1 MFAKLREYLF
11 PKRLRARDD
20 LRRFVSGE
28 ASYVAQRSTY
38 EFVRNTLAW
47 YGQAAFGDAKFN
59 EAFAVCRWEAFAN
72 IAADMTMIVRAELA
86 GGDVL
91 DPPLLRLYADALGEY
106 PNPSHRSEGWAD
118 RHAALLSRFAA
129 LPSDRKCD
137 LTAMGHRT
145 GVAIHDTAPAHSKNF
160 AEERAVLAA
169 AITFG
174 LISFQ
179 DRLPRRLDVPAL
191 RSSLAAVTAS

>member
-1 MFAKLREYLF
+1 MLG
-11 PKRLRARDD
+11 RLRDYIFPRRLRTRDE

-38 EFVRNTLAW
+38 EFTRNTLAW
-47 YGQAAFGDAKFN
+47 FGQSAFGDAKFN
-59 EAFAVCRWEAFAN
+59 EVFAICRWEAFAS

-86 GGDVL
+86 GGPAL
-91 DPPLLRLYADALGEY
+91 DPPLLRLYADMLGEY
-106 PNPSHRSEGWAD
+106 PNPAHRAEGWAD
-118 RHAALLSRFAA
+118 RHAMLLSRFGA
-129 LPSDRKCD
+129 LPDDRRPD

-145 GVAIHDTAPAHSKNF
+145 GASIREMAPAHSRN
-160 AEERAVLAA
+160 ADEERAVLAA

-179 DRLPRRLDVPAL
+179 DRLPRRLDVAAL
-191 RSSLAAVTAS
+191 RQALGPVA

>member
-1 MFAKLREYLF
+1 MLGRFREYVF
-11 PKRLRARDD
+11 PPRLRTHDQ

-38 EFVRNTLAW
+38 EFTRNTLAW
-47 YGQAAFGDAKFN
+47 YGQAALGDAKFN
-59 EAFAVCRWEAFAN
+59 EVFAVCRWEAFAS
-72 IAADMTMIVRAELA
+72 IAADMTMIVRAEIA
-86 GGDVL
+86 GGPSL
-91 DPPLLRLYADALGEY
+91 DPHLLRLYADMLGEY
-106 PNPSHRSEGWAD
+106 PNPPHRAEGWMD
-118 RHAALLSRFAA
+118 RHAALLTRFGAV
-129 LPSDRKCD
+129 PDDRKPD

-145 GVAIHDTAPAHSKNF
+145 GAMIHEMAPAHSRNLD
-160 AEERAVLAA
+160 EERAVLAA

-191 RSSLAAVTAS
+191 RLALGGSAT

>member
-1 MFAKLREYLF
+1 MLSRLREYIF
-11 PKRLRARDD
+11 PRRLRTRDE

-47 YGQAAFGDAKFN
+47 YGQSAFGDSKFN
-59 EAFAVCRWEAFAN
+59 EAFAVCRWEAFAS
-72 IAADMTMIVRAELA
+72 IAADMTMIVRFHLA
-86 GGDVL
+86 GGAAL
-91 DPPLLRLYADALGEY
+91 DPSLLKLYADMLGEY
-106 PNPSHRSEGWAD
+106 PNPAHRTEGWAD

-129 LPSDRKCD
+129 LPDERAPD

-145 GVAIHDTAPAHSKNF
+145 GALIHDKAPAHSKNLS
-160 AEERAVLAA
+160 EERAVLAA

-179 DRLPRRLDVPAL
+179 DRLPRRLDGPAL
-191 RSSLAAVTAS
+191 RLALGGTAS

>member
-1 MFAKLREYLF
+1 MFGRLRESVF
-11 PKRLRARDD
+11 PKRLRTRDA

-38 EFVRNTLAW
+38 EFTRNTLAW

-59 EAFAVCRWEAFAN
+59 EAFAVCRWEAFAG
-72 IAADMTMIVRAELA
+72 IAADMTIIVRAELA
-86 GGDVL
+86 GGPSL
-91 DPPLLRLYADALGEY
+91 DPPLVRLYADVLGEY
-106 PNPSHRSEGWAD
+106 PNPVHRAEGWLD
-118 RHAALLSRFAA
+118 RHSALLARFGA
-129 LPSDRKCD
+129 LPDDRKPD

-145 GVAIHDTAPAHSKNF
+145 GTAIHEMAPAHSKNVE
-160 AEERAVLAA
+160 EERAVLAA

-179 DRLPRRLDVPAL
+179 DRLPRRLDVAAL
-191 RSSLAAVTAS
+191 RHALGGSAA

>member
-1 MFAKLREYLF
+1 MLDRFREYVF
-11 PKRLRARDD
+11 PSRLRTRDQ

-38 EFVRNTLAW
+38 EFTRNTLAW

-59 EAFAVCRWEAFAN
+59 EAFAVCRWEAFAD
-72 IAADMTMIVRAELA
+72 IAADMTMIVRAEIA
-86 GGDVL
+86 GGPAL
-91 DPPLLRLYADALGEY
+91 DPQLLRLYADVLGEY
-106 PNPSHRSEGWAD
+106 PVPAHRDDGWMD
-118 RHAALLSRFAA
+118 RHAALLARFGAQ
-129 LPSDRKCD
+129 PGERRPD
-137 LTAMGHRT
+137 LTAMGQRT
-145 GVAIHDTAPAHSKNF
+145 GAMIHETAPAHSKNVD
-160 AEERAVLAA
+160 EERAVLAA

-191 RSSLAAVTAS
+191 RLALVGAAA

>member
-1 MFAKLREYLF
+1 MLGRLREYLF
-11 PKRLRARDD
+11 PRRLRTRDE

-47 YGQAAFGDAKFN
+47 YGQAAFGDQKFN
-59 EAFAVCRWEAFAN
+59 EAFAICRWEAFAG
-72 IAADMTMIVRAELA
+72 IAADMTMILRSQLR
-86 GGDVL
+86 GGAAL
-91 DPPLLRLYADALGEY
+91 DPPLLRLYADMLGEY
-106 PNPSHRSEGWAD
+106 PTPTYRADGWAD

-129 LPSDRKCD
+129 LPDERVPD
-137 LTAMGHRT
+137 LTAMGQRT
-145 GVAIHDTAPAHSKNF
+145 GTMIHDKAPAHSKNLS
-160 AEERAVLAA
+160 EERAVLAA

-179 DRLPRRLDVPAL
+179 DRLPRRLDAAAL
-191 RSSLAAVTAS
+191 RAALGGKA

>member
-1 MFAKLREYLF
+1 MLRWLREYIF
-11 PKRLRARDD
+11 PQRLRTRDE

-47 YGQAAFGDAKFN
+47 YGQAAFGDDKFN
-59 EAFAVCRWEAFAN
+59 EAFAVCRWEAFAS
-72 IAADMTMIVRAELA
+72 IAADMTMIVRSQL
-86 GGDVL
+86 GGGAAL
-91 DPPLLRLYADALGEY
+91 DPPLLRLYADMLGEY
-106 PNPSHRSEGWAD
+106 PNPAHRAEGWAD

-129 LPSDRKCD
+129 LPDERKCD

-145 GVAIHDTAPAHSKNF
+145 GTLIHDKAPAHSKNLN
-160 AEERAVLAA
+160 EERAVLAA

-179 DRLPRRLDVPAL
+179 DRLPSRLDVAAL
-191 RSSLAAVTAS
+191 RLALGGRAS

>member
-1 MFAKLREYLF
+1 MLGRLREYLF
-11 PKRLRARDD
+11 PKRLRTRDD

-28 ASYVAQRSTY
+28 ASYLAQRSTY

-47 YGQAAFGDAKFN
+47 YGQPAFADAKFN
-59 EAFAVCRWEAFAN
+59 EAFAICRWEAFAS

-86 GGDVL
+86 GGPAL

-106 PNPSHRSEGWAD
+106 PNPVHRTEGWTD

-129 LPSDRKCD
+129 LPDDRRCD

-145 GVAIHDTAPAHSKNF
+145 GASIHDKAPAHSNNLT
-160 AEERAVLAA
+160 EERAVLAA

-179 DRLPRRLDVPAL
+179 DRLPRRLDVLAL
-191 RSSLAAVTAS
+191 RHALAGVT

>member
-1 MFAKLREYLF
+1 MLGRLREYVF
-11 PKRLRARDD
+11 PPRLRTHDQ

-38 EFVRNTLAW
+38 EFTRNTLAW

-59 EAFAVCRWEAFAN
+59 EVFAICRWEAFAS

-86 GGDVL
+86 GGSLL
-91 DPPLLRLYADALGEY
+91 DPHLLRLYADMLGEY
-106 PNPSHRSEGWAD
+106 PNPPHRAEGWMD
-118 RHAALLSRFAA
+118 RHAMLLTRFGA
-129 LPSDRKCD
+129 LPDDRKPD

-145 GVAIHDTAPAHSKNF
+145 GAMIHEIAPAHSKNVD
-160 AEERAVLAA
+160 EERAVLAA

-191 RSSLAAVTAS
+191 RQALGGSP